1 MGLLVL
7 GYLVLQSLARL
18 AWLGVRRLRERLAIL
33 CRALDVSL
41 VPLLV
46 LLVLNWIPTLV
57 GVFGLA

>member
-7 GYLVLQSLARL
+7 AYLVLQSLARL
-18 AWLGVRRLRERLAIL
+18 AWLGMRRLRGRLAIL

-41 VPLLV
+41 VPLM
-46 LLVLNWIPTLV
+46 LLLMINWIPTLV

>member
-18 AWLGVRRLRERLAIL
+18 AWLGMPRLRNRLDGM
-33 CRALDVSL
+33 CRGLDRSL

-57 GVFGLA
+57 GVVGSA